1 MKEKTFICKKCG
13 CKFKKLAYEDGEAK
27 AENKPSYPIV
37 CPKCNSRDIE
47 PC

>member
-13 CKFKKLAYEDGEAK
+13 CKFKKPVYEPGEAK
-27 AENKPSYPIV
+27 AEGKQGYPIV
-37 CPKCNSRDIE
+37 CPQCKCQDIE